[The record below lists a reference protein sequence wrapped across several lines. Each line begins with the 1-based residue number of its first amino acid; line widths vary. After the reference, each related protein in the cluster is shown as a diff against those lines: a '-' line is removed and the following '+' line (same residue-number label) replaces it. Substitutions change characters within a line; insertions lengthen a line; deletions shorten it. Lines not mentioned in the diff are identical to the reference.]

1 MMSLRKTLLFLFL
14 IHVYYGMAA
23 AALRPSGRDVDS
35 LIEYATGESKKGNFD
50 EVAVVAGRL
59 LELGRE
65 RDDRKAS
72 LYGLIYTGH
81 ALAREVSDSVK
92 YYYGRAL
99 DLAAGLEDY
108 RALAA
113 INNALAIYTSE
124 MEMNYLEGL
133 SYFMKALKYAEQS
146 SDKHSYPVI
155 LNNIAMA
162 HYLRNDPNGLKYSL
176 EVIDIGTANDDPL
189 LLYSGSF
196 VTAYM
201 YYLLGDYA
209 AALDHIGRAL
219 DVGGKY
225 IEYAEAYSL
234 YANILVRVGRE
245 SEAAAYYK
253 RSLEHVGTE
262 KSNTLAYLN
271 YGSYL
276 IGKGAAAEAAEVLEK
291 GLDFVNKRNN
301 AFYRYQLY
309 EKLSEAYELADRP
322 RTALKYYKN
331 YHHEFDSIF
340 NVERERAINELRVQY
355 ESEKQEKEL
364 REKELDG
371 FRRGDLGRT
380 ARRTVHHLLAQ
391 ESALPSDRKAAARTD
406 PQGAGD
412 RETLRTVGRQRKIHG
427 LVALRRERAGVVRGI
442 RTADE
447 NRQDIPG
454 AGHNHRQGRRPARN
468 QPLLPFA
475 GDQRE
480 RRNVLFAIHQL
491 PPHRRGPAHTL
502 RNGQRHTDKGA
513 GLRAGIR
520 DARNLLVHL
529 PEGDRHAADQIQG
542 GDEEDVRQCAQGRLT
557 PPAARIRHPETSIYV
572 STVESVCISRNRRLI
587 L

>member
-1 MMSLRKTLLFLFL
+1 MSLRKTLLFLFL
-14 IHVYYGMAA
+14 IHVYCGMAA

-59 LELGRE
+59 MELGRE
-65 RDDRKAS
+65 RGDRKAS

-364 REKELDG
+364 REKELDLLREKQKLNVTVFVVVILAG
-371 FRRGDLGRT
+371 LLAALFITYWRKNQRYRQIVRQQHELIRREQVIEKLYGQSDGSGKYTVSSLSDEKGQALFAEFERLMKTDRIYRERDITIDKVADRLGTNRSYLSRAINENGGMSFSQYINSRRIGE
-380 ARRTVHHLLAQ
+380 ARRILSETDNDIQIKVLAY
-391 ESALPSDRKAAARTD
+391 ELGFATPEAYSSTIRKAIGMLPTKFREEMRKMYGSAR
-406 PQGAGD
+406 
-412 RETLRTVGRQRKIHG
+412 K
-427 LVALRRERAGVVRGI
+427 
-442 RTADE
+442 AD
-447 NRQDIPG
+447 
-454 AGHNHRQGRRPARN
+454 
-468 QPLLPFA
+468 
-475 GDQRE
+475 
-480 RRNVLFAIHQL
+480 
-491 PPHRRGPAHTL
+491 
-502 RNGQRHTDKGA
+502 
-513 GLRAGIR
+513 
-520 DARNLLVHL
+520 
-529 PEGDRHAADQIQG
+529 
-542 GDEEDVRQCAQGRLT
+542 
-557 PPAARIRHPETSIYV
+557 
-572 STVESVCISRNRRLI
+572 
-587 L
+587 

>member
-14 IHVYYGMAA
+14 ILAYCGMAA

-59 LELGRE
+59 MELGRE

-364 REKELDG
+364 REKELDLLREKQKLNVTIFVVVILAG
-371 FRRGDLGRT
+371 
-380 ARRTVHHLLAQ
+380 LLA
-391 ESALPSDRKAAARTD
+391 ALFITYWRKNQRY
-406 PQGAGD
+406 
-412 RETLRTVGRQRKIHG
+412 RQIVRQQHELI
-427 LVALRRERAGVVRGI
+427 RREQVIEKLYGQSDGSGI

-480 RRNVLFAIHQL
+480 RRNVLFAVHQL

-529 PEGDRHAADQIQG
+529 PKGDRHAADQIQG